1 MAAGHRDR
9 VFILLVCLAFA
20 ACKSVK
26 LKDAEKAHDR
36 QEYTKAADMYNTLY
50 RRTRRKQV
58 EMKAYTTF
66 RSGEN
71 YRAAGRQAKALRGY
85 LNARRYGY
93 PDSVVLLRLAQT
105 YQQGGN
111 YKEAEALFR
120 GYLEAYPKSYFAA
133 IGLEGCLFAR

>member
-1 MAAGHRDR
+1 MYSGHHKIHYP
-9 VFILLVCLAFA
+9 FLILLVCLAFA

-58 EMKAYTTF
+58 EMKAYTAF

-111 YKEAEALFR
+111 YKEAEVL
-120 GYLEAYPKSYFAA
+120 
-133 IGLEGCLFAR
+133 